1 MDAQRI
7 IALRAQKDK
16 FFKEHPQSPLNP
28 EQQASFTGLSYFI
41 PLPKLD
47 MVVDVK
53 PFEKPENVQIQ
64 TTTGE
69 TRWYLRWGEFH
80 FTIGGEDARLTIY
93 KMPPDNYFLP
103 FVDAL
108 AGEET
113 YPAGRYLEPVQ
124 LGDNQFRIDFNQ
136 AYNPYCVYGAG
147 WSCPITPAENRL
159 NVPIRAGEKIPV
171 GSWVDLGFSET
182 EE

>member
-1 MDAQRI
+1 MKPERLI
-7 IALRAQKDK
+7 ELRAQKDK
-16 FFKEHPQSPLNP
+16 FFREHPQSPLTP
-28 EQQASFTGLSYFI
+28 AQQETFNGLRYFMPMKQFT
-41 PLPKLD
+41 LD
-47 MVVDVK
+47 VDVTV
-53 PFEKPENVQIQ
+53 FEKPDNVPVQ

-69 TRWYLRWGEFH
+69 TRWYLRWGEFT
-80 FTIGGEDARLTIY
+80 FDVGGEEARLTIY

-124 LGDNQFRIDFNQ
+124 IEENRFRVDFNQ
-136 AYNPYCVYGAG
+136 AYNPYCAYGDG

-159 NVPIRAGEKIPV
+159 SVAISAGEKLPQ
-171 GSWVDLGFSET
+171 GDWLPK
-182 EE
+182 